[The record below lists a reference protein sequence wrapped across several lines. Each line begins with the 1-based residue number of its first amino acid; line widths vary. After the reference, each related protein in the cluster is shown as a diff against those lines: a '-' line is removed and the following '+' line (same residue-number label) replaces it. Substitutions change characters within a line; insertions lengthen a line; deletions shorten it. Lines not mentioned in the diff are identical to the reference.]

1 MNKKIIDV
9 SGFNTIT
16 DWMAV
21 GEQVDGVVIRIGY
34 RGYSAGTIKPDAD
47 FHKHLQG
54 TLGALIPVGFYFMSQ
69 AINEAEAE
77 QEAKYCHDQLI
88 NYSMMLPDCRD
99 IHIYYDSEYSNNKK
113 TGRADKLT
121 KQQRT
126 AVCKA
131 FCRRIEEYGYR
142 AGVYA
147 SKSWYESRLN
157 VSELTDYILWVAQY
171 NSTCT
176 AEHRTDL
183 WQYTSAGR
191 ITGISGKVDISEC
204 YIPFGEGSGSTVP
217 PEDAEQAQ
225 QTEMTERQARQK
237 VVSVMQ
243 GWIGLK
249 KSDKSHAPIID
260 TYNSADP
267 LPRGYK
273 VTYRDAYCA
282 ATVSA
287 AAIKVKYTDIMPIE
301 CSCRKL
307 IEQAQRMGI
316 WVENDA
322 YVPAPGDL
330 ILYDWQ
336 DGADFPRTDNK
347 GEPDHVG
354 MIEKV
359 RNNTMTVIEGNLR
372 GEVARRTVTVGG
384 RYIRGYICPHY
395 DSKASSNSKGQETT
409 RQSGYDCPYKEP
421 TYTLYQGQVG
431 TKMSEYTRWLQW
443 QLVRLGFLPA
453 KNEKGQDNIDGVFGR
468 RTAAAVYVFQSEYP
482 ETYTSDTPDCRIGP
496 MSRKVLKSL

>member
-1 MNKKIIDV
+1 MTKKIIDV
-9 SGFNTIT
+9 SYANTVT

-34 RGYSAGTIKPDAD
+34 RGYNAGTIKPDAN

-54 TLGALIPVGFYFMSQ
+54 ALGALLPVGFYFMSQ
-69 AINEAEAE
+69 AVNEEEAE
-77 QEAKYCHDQLI
+77 QEAKYCHDQLV

-99 IHIYYDSEYSNNKK
+99 IQIYYDSEYSNNKK

-126 AVCKA
+126 AVCRA
-131 FCRRIEEYGYR
+131 FCRRIEEYDYR

-147 SKSWYESRLN
+147 SKSWYESHLN

-176 AEHRTDL
+176 AGHRTDL

-204 YIPFGEGSGSTVP
+204 YIPFGEGSGSMSTDHAEKT
-217 PEDAEQAQ
+217 PESS
-225 QTEMTERQARQK
+225 MTETQARQK
-237 VVSVMQ
+237 VLSVMQ
-243 GWIGLK
+243 GWVGLK
-249 KSDKSHAPIID
+249 KSDKSHAVIID
-260 TYNSADP
+260 TYNSLAP

-273 VTYRDAYCA
+273 ITYQDAYCA

-287 AAIKVKYTDIMPIE
+287 AAIRAGYTDIMPIE

-316 WVENDA
+316 WQENDA
-322 YVPAPGDL
+322 YVPEPADL

-336 DGADFPRTDNK
+336 DGADFPRTDNT

-354 MIEKV
+354 MVEKLV
-359 RNNTMTVIEGNLR
+359 GATITIIEGNLR
-372 GEVARRTVTVGG
+372 GEVARRTVTVNG

-395 DSKASSNSKGQETT
+395 ESKAGSNSKGQETT

-431 TKMSEYTRWLQW
+431 TKMPEYTRWLQW

-468 RTAAAVYVFQSEYP
+468 RTATAVYVFQSEFP
-482 ETYTSDTPDCRIGP
+482 ETYTTDTPDLKIGP
-496 MSRKVLKSL
+496 LSRKVLKSL